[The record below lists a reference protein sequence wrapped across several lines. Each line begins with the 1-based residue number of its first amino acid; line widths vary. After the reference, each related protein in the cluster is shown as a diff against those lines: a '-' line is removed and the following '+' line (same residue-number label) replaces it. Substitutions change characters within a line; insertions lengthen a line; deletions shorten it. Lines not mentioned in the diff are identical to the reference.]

1 MGELNRAWRAAPA
14 LALALALAACAK
26 PPGGGLPSDALDK
39 AIGASIGDPTTC
51 VVIAERS
58 SRKILYTY
66 GQRFN
71 CVRGLPACDRPG
83 FMTAQQALTLADVS
97 DGRGASCP
105 SNPDHSRNVGWA
117 EGRIAGS
124 KRDLIYS
131 AVMEGDRALP
141 GQEMMAR
148 LADAFGSAG
157 L

>member
-1 MGELNRAWRAAPA
+1 VGELKAIGRAGFL
-14 LALALALAACAK
+14 LALGLAACSKA
-26 PPGGGLPSDALDK
+26 PNGALPNDSLDR

-51 VVIAERS
+51 VIIAQRS
-58 SRKILYTY
+58 SHKVLYTY

-71 CVRGLPACDRPG
+71 CVRGMPACDRPG
-83 FMTAQQALTLADVS
+83 YLTARLALSLADTP

-117 EGRIAGS
+117 EGRVAS
-124 KRDLIYS
+124 KKNDLIYS

-141 GQEMMAR
+141 GQEMIAR
-148 LADAFGSAG
+148 LSDAFTSAG

>member
-1 MGELNRAWRAAPA
+1 VGELNAATPAA

-26 PPGGGLPSDALDK
+26 APAGGGLPSDALDK

-51 VVIAERS
+51 VIIAERS
-58 SRKILYTY
+58 SRKVLYSY

-83 FMTAQQALTLADVS
+83 YLTAQQALTLADTS

-141 GQEMMAR
+141 GQEMIAR
-148 LADAFGSAG
+148 LTDAFSSAG

>member
-1 MGELNRAWRAAPA
+1 MGELNAAARIA
-14 LALALALAACAK
+14 LALALGLAACAK
-26 PPGGGLPSDALDK
+26 TPGGGLPSDALDQ

-51 VVIAERS
+51 VIIAERS
-58 SRKILYTY
+58 SHKVLYTY

-83 FMTAQQALTLADVS
+83 FLTAQQALTLADTP

-105 SNPDHSRNVGWA
+105 SNADHSRNVGWA
-117 EGRIAGS
+117 EGRVASS

-141 GQEMMAR
+141 GQEMIGR
-148 LADAFGSAG
+148 LTDAFSSAG

>member
-1 MGELNRAWRAAPA
+1 VGELSAAARAA
-14 LALALALAACAK
+14 LALALGLAACGR
-26 PPGGGLPSDALDK
+26 PQGGGLPGDALDQ

-51 VVIAERS
+51 VIIAERS
-58 SRKILYTY
+58 SRKVVYTY

-83 FMTAQQALTLADVS
+83 VLTAQTALTLADTP

-117 EGRIAGS
+117 EGRVASS
-124 KRDLIYS
+124 KHDLIYS

-141 GQEMMAR
+141 GQEMMGR
-148 LADAFGSAG
+148 LTDAFSSAG